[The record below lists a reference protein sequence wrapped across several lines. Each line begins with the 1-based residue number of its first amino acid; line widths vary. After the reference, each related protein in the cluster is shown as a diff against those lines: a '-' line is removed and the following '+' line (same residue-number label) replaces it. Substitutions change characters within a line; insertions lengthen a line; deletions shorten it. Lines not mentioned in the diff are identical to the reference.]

1 MARGQRRAVRLL
13 DPNVGLYTEAEETP
27 PHVVYELYGLDV
39 QHMRTCGHSVRDKP
53 DAHYQP
59 RRKNCADIVSR
70 VLIAGGVNDR
80 LGTIKAAQRV
90 HDAKAYRTDL
100 Q

>member
-1 MARGQRRAVRLL
+1 
-13 DPNVGLYTEAEETP
+13 
-27 PHVVYELYGLDV
+27 
-39 QHMRTCGHSVRDKP
+39 
-53 DAHYQP
+53 
-59 RRKNCADIVSR
+59 VSR